1 MQKDNIQSDQ
11 ELLKKLR
18 RKAELCRFSH
28 SELKEKYSRYSDWK
42 EFSVVLLSV
51 ISAGLI
57 GFYFR
62 GLLES
67 DLVMSFIFILSLII
81 TVAQALDHTIFKWTH
96 KLSLH
101 QAAVTIW
108 GDWIREADFLE
119 KRLNGYSSDLV
130 DEKMQNIQEKYN
142 GCMSSTEQIP
152 NSKFLKYKMKFR
164 EYKLKSKEIDEMSL
178 EDIKAAKNE

>member
-1 MQKDNIQSDQ
+1 MQKNDIQSEQDF
-11 ELLKKLR
+11 LKKLR

-51 ISAGLI
+51 ISTALI

-62 GLLES
+62 GTLEGY
-67 DLVMSFIFILSLII
+67 LVIPFIFVLSLII
-81 TVAQALDHTIFKWTH
+81 TIAQALDHTVFHWTH
-96 KLSLH
+96 KVSRH

-119 KRLNGYSSDLV
+119 KRLDGYSSDLA

-164 EYKLKSKEIDEMSL
+164 EYRLKSEEIDEMSL
-178 EDIKAAKNE
+178 EDIKAVKKE

>member
-1 MQKDNIQSDQ
+1 MQIDNIQSGQ
-11 ELLKKLR
+11 KFLKKLR
-18 RKAELCRFSH
+18 GKAELCRFSH

-57 GFYFR
+57 GFHFR
-62 GLLES
+62 EVLEG
-67 DLVMSFIFILSLII
+67 DLVLSIIFVLSLII

-96 KLSLH
+96 KLSRH

-119 KRLNGYSSDLV
+119 KRLGGYSSDLA

-164 EYKLKSKEIDEMSL
+164 EYRLKSEEIDEMSL
-178 EDIKAAKNE
+178 EDIKAAKKE